1 MGDNLSNV
9 MNWHSDFSIY
19 FAHKTH
25 ETLDKSC
32 RDPKVN
38 FNSTYKGSQAIGY
51 HTVLNLIISVH

>member
-25 ETLDKSC
+25 ETLDKSG
-32 RDPKVN
+32 RVPKFTLTPRIKVAK
-38 FNSTYKGSQAIGY
+38 T
-51 HTVLNLIISVH
+51 